1 MVEVGFEPTPLARL
15 ELESSA
21 LDRSA
26 IRPTSMFWKSSYI
39 FFPLSNSNVLLF
51 CDIHLFDKI
60 IEKNLTRSDHSFYQ
74 LLTRSTKSL
83 PASTRF
89 PGQNKLFW

>member
-26 IRPTSMFWKSSYI
+26 IRPTSITRKS
-39 FFPLSNSNVLLF
+39 
-51 CDIHLFDKI
+51 
-60 IEKNLTRSDHSFYQ
+60 
-74 LLTRSTKSL
+74 
-83 PASTRF
+83 
-89 PGQNKLFW
+89 